1 MKPVSKPSDFA
12 VDRADRGARLDRFVA
27 AHCPN
32 LSRARV
38 QELIEAGLV
47 LVDGAPAKAS
57 RKLRGGE
64 SILVEAR
71 ERPALRAGPEA
82 IPLEI
87 LYEDDD
93 LLVVNKPAG

>member
-1 MKPVSKPSDFA
+1 MKLLTKPGDFA
-12 VDRADRGARLDRFVA
+12 AEPADRGMRLDRFVA
-27 AHCPN
+27 ARCPN

-38 QELIEAGLV
+38 QELIEEGLV

-57 RKLRGGE
+57 RRLRGGE
-64 SILVEAR
+64 SVFVEAQ

-93 LLVVNKPAG
+93 LLVVNKPA